1 MGRQIENPIYQL
13 QKTTMKLV
21 ATAFSAV
28 FGIASAS
35 MESLHASINA
45 AMAARANRT
54 GRAFTGAVANGF
66 EPINGYGCWCYLDAT
81 WRDEDQQLI
90 NRPSILAH
98 GKVVNDLD
106 ASCRDLINSYKCIEM
121 DAEANGI
128 TDCDAQAVEYNPYN
142 FLFGGDLSQD
152 CVN

>member
-54 GRAFTGAVANGF
+54 GRAFTGTVANGF
-66 EPINGYGCWCYLDAT
+66 EPINGYGCWCYLDAE
-81 WRDEDQQLI
+81 WRDEEKQQSIHSSSRQSRRRYGRFLPRLDQLI
-90 NRPSILAH
+90 QM
-98 GKVVNDLD
+98 
-106 ASCRDLINSYKCIEM
+106 Y
-121 DAEANGI
+121 
-128 TDCDAQAVEYNPYN
+128 
-142 FLFGGDLSQD
+142 
-152 CVN
+152 